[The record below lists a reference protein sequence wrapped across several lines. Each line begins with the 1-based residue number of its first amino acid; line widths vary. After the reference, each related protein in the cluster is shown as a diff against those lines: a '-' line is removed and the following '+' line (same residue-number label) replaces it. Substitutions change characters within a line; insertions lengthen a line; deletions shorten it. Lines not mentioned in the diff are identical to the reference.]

1 MAREESSEMRQ
12 GIQERLHAMAESAET
27 EEKDGGG
34 VEGEEGTVEEGDL
47 LARAVEA
54 GLRSA
59 TRRANAIWLSGGDER
74 KKIERRQLWLIYP

>member
-1 MAREESSEMRQ
+1 
-12 GIQERLHAMAESAET
+12 
-27 EEKDGGG
+27 

-74 KKIERRQLWLIYP
+74 KK